1 MDFFAVTQLQFQ
13 TDGLLTNFNKRSFLT
28 PLLLIL
34 CDTFSGARAFPSLLS
49 ADVGLR
55 AQQRRRFSKG
65 PAGP

>member
-34 CDTFSGARAFPSLLS
+34 CDTFIRCPCVSVIA
-49 ADVGLR
+49 VC
-55 AQQRRRFSKG
+55 
-65 PAGP
+65 